1 VYSRDLP
8 TAHYSR
14 TAGSHSAYQRLR
26 ELTAS
31 MSTETAKTSQE
42 EKPVSASDASHTGD
56 QNHGHESHD
65 SHSKT
70 GFAGLA
76 LGSVGVVYGDIGTS
90 PLYALKESLHHTAKD
105 GVVSS
110 IEIIGVISL
119 LIWALIIVVT
129 LKYVVFIMRADNKG
143 EGGTLSLMA
152 LAQAKMGKNMGP
164 VFLLGVIGAALFYG
178 DSIITP
184 AISVLSAVEGLKQID
199 ALKGTVFTSE
209 KYLVV
214 FAIVVLIALFS
225 VQSRGTGKVAA
236 WFGPIM
242 LVWFLCLAI
251 LGLLHIGDDLN
262 ILKAFNPYY
271 AAYFLANHGVIG
283 LIVLGSVFLA
293 VTGAEALYAD
303 MGHFGR
309 NPIRFAWL
317 ALVFPSLVL
326 NYLGQGAY
334 VLKNPTAMA
343 DPNFSPFYSLVPEWA
358 LIPFIILAL
367 LATVIASQAVI
378 TGAFSLT
385 QQAVQLGLLPRLEIR
400 HTSETQRGQIYL
412 PQVNAMLMI
421 GVLVLVVI
429 FKTSSSLAN
438 AYGIA
443 VTGAMLADAG
453 LFFFVTWKV
462 WGWKPWQS
470 TAVVVPFL
478 IVDAVFFGAN
488 LLKLF
493 DGAYLPLIFGAVLIL
508 LMWTW
513 VRGSRIVY
521 NKERKG
527 SLPVADLFRMLEK
540 SNPVR
545 VKGTAVFLTSDQ
557 ENAPGALLHNLKHN
571 KVLHQRNIILT
582 IKTLDV
588 PWVPEH
594 EQIEISPICS
604 NEVTRIIAR
613 IGYMQ
618 SPRVP
623 RILTMARRN
632 GLDFD
637 IMQTSFFLGRRTIKA
652 SASSGMPA
660 WQDNVF
666 IVLTRMATNATD
678 FFHIPTGRVV
688 ELGSQVTV

>member
-1 VYSRDLP
+1 MTESTPPYPPEAPAVAP
-8 TAHYSR
+8 
-14 TAGSHSAYQRLR
+14 
-26 ELTAS
+26 AS
-31 MSTETAKTSQE
+31 NAEPKLAAISPQA
-42 EKPVSASDASHTGD
+42 PA
-56 QNHGHESHD
+56 HGHGKEGAQHAP
-65 SHSKT
+65 KA
-70 GFAGLA
+70 GFFGLA

-90 PLYALKESLHHTAKD
+90 PLYALKESLHHTARD
-105 GVVSS
+105 GIASRIEVIGVV
-110 IEIIGVISL
+110 SL

-129 LKYVVFIMRADNKG
+129 LKYIVFIMRADNKG

-152 LAQAKMGKNMGP
+152 LAQTKMGRGIGP
-164 VFLLGVIGAALFYG
+164 AFLLGVIGAALFYG

-199 ALKGTVFTSE
+199 SLKDTPFVSDR
-209 KYLVV
+209 YIVW
-214 FAIVVLIALFS
+214 FAIIVLVALFA

-242 LVWFLCLAI
+242 VVWFGVLAAFGI
-251 LGLLHIGDDLN
+251 MHIGDDLA
-262 ILKAFNPYY
+262 ILNAFNPYH
-271 AAYFLANHGVIG
+271 AAYFLANHGIIG

-309 NPIRFAWL
+309 NPIRAAWL
-317 ALVFPSLVL
+317 CFVFPALVL
-326 NYLGQGAY
+326 NYLGQGALI
-334 VLKNPTAMA
+334 LKNPTAMA
-343 DPNFSPFYSLVPEWA
+343 DRNFSPFFALAPEA
-358 LIPFIILAL
+358 LLIPFIILSL

-400 HTSETQRGQIYL
+400 HTSETTRGQIYL
-412 PQVNAMLMI
+412 PQINWLLMI
-421 GVLVLVVI
+421 GVLALVWT
-429 FKTSSSLAN
+429 FRSSSSLAN

-453 LFFFVTWKV
+453 LFFFVAWKV
-462 WGWKPWQS
+462 WGWSKTKAS
-470 TAVVVPFL
+470 LIIAPFL
-478 IVDAVFFGAN
+478 VVDLVFFGAN

-493 DGAYLPLIFGAVLIL
+493 DGAYLPLLFGAFLIL

-513 VRGSRIVY
+513 MRGTGIVAR
-521 NKERKG
+521 KERRD

-540 SNPVR
+540 SKPVR
-545 VKGTAVFLTSDQ
+545 VKGTAVFLTSDP
-557 ENAPGALLHNLKHN
+557 ENAPGALMHNLKHN

-594 EQIEISPICS
+594 EQLSIEPVC
-604 NEVTRIIAR
+604 NEEVTRIIAR

-623 RILTMARRN
+623 RFLTLARRH

-652 SASSGMPA
+652 SAASGMPG
-660 WQDNVF
+660 WQDAVF
-666 IVLTRMATNATD
+666 IFLSRMATNATD

>member
-1 VYSRDLP
+1 
-8 TAHYSR
+8 
-14 TAGSHSAYQRLR
+14 
-26 ELTAS
+26 
-31 MSTETAKTSQE
+31 MSTELSTPSTAAAAPAQPS
-42 EKPVSASDASHTGD
+42 SAPDDGH
-56 QNHGHESHD
+56 HGHD
-65 SHSKT
+65 SHHKA

-105 GVVSS
+105 GIVTSGEV
-110 IEIIGVISL
+110 IGVVSL

-152 LAQAKMGKNMGP
+152 LAQSKLGRNMGP

-199 ALKGTVFTSE
+199 SIKDTWIASDRYIVIFA
-209 KYLVV
+209 VV
-214 FAIVVLIALFS
+214 ILIGLFA
-225 VQSRGTGKVAA
+225 VQSRGTGKVAMF
-236 WFGPIM
+236 FGPIM
-242 LVWFLCLAI
+242 LVWFLTLAV
-251 LGLLHIGDDLN
+251 LGIMHVGDDLS
-262 ILKAFNPYY
+262 ILKAFSPYY
-271 AAYFLANHGVIG
+271 AAYFLANHGMIG

-309 NPIRFAWL
+309 NPIRAAWL
-317 ALVFPSLVL
+317 ALVFPALVL
-326 NYLGQGAY
+326 NYLGQGALI
-334 VLKNPTAMA
+334 LKNPAAMS
-343 DPNFSPFYSLVPEWA
+343 DKNFSPFYAMAPDWLLVP
-358 LIPFIILAL
+358 FIGLAL

-412 PQVNAMLMI
+412 PQINWLLMI
-421 GVLVLVVI
+421 GVLVLVVL
-429 FKTSSSLAN
+429 FKNSSSLAN

-453 LFFFVTWKV
+453 LFYIVTRHV

-470 TAVVVPFL
+470 FMVVTPFI
-478 IVDAVFFGAN
+478 IVDFVFFGAN
-488 LLKLF
+488 LLKLM
-493 DGAYLPLIFGAVLIL
+493 DGAYMPLIFGAILIL

-521 NKERKG
+521 NKERKD

-540 SNPVR
+540 SQPVR
-545 VKGTAVFLTSDQ
+545 VKGTAVFLTSDP

-594 EQIEISPICS
+594 EQIKITPIC
-604 NEVTRIIAR
+604 NDEVTRIIAKV
-613 IGYMQ
+613 GYMQ

-623 RILTMARRN
+623 RILTMARRH

-652 SASSGMPA
+652 SAASGMPA
-660 WQDNVF
+660 WQDNIF
-666 IVLTRMATNATD
+666 IFLTRMATNATD

>member
-1 VYSRDLP
+1 MSTQTP
-8 TAHYSR
+8 TSPQGAAE
-14 TAGSHSAYQRLR
+14 TTPGAPEASHSH
-26 ELTAS
+26 
-31 MSTETAKTSQE
+31 
-42 EKPVSASDASHTGD
+42 D
-56 QNHGHESHD
+56 GHDH
-65 SHSKT
+65 HKA
-70 GFAGLA
+70 GFTGLA

-90 PLYALKESLHHTAKD
+90 PLYALKESLHHTSKD
-105 GVVSS
+105 GVVTS
-110 IEIIGVISL
+110 IEVIGVVSL

-152 LAQAKMGKNMGP
+152 LAQTKMGRNMGP
-164 VFLLGVIGAALFYG
+164 TFILGVIGAALFYG

-199 ALKGTVFTSE
+199 SIKDTWIASDRYIVI
-209 KYLVV
+209 
-214 FAIVVLIALFS
+214 FAIVILLALFA

-236 WFGPIM
+236 FFGPVM
-242 LVWFLCLAI
+242 LVWFLTLAV
-251 LGLLHIGDDLN
+251 LGLMHIGDDLS
-262 ILKAFNPYY
+262 IMKAFSPYY
-271 AAYFLANHGVIG
+271 AAYFLTNHGLIG
-283 LIVLGSVFLA
+283 LFVLGSVFLA

-309 NPIRFAWL
+309 NPIRAAWL
-317 ALVFPSLVL
+317 ALVFPALVL
-326 NYLGQGAY
+326 NYLGQGALI
-334 VLKNPTAMA
+334 LKNPAVMA
-343 DPNFSPFYSLVPEWA
+343 DKNFSPFYAMAPDWLLVP
-358 LIPFIILAL
+358 FIGLAL

-412 PQVNAMLMI
+412 PQINWLLAI
-421 GVLVLVVI
+421 GVLVLVLS
-429 FKTSSSLAN
+429 FRNSSSLAN

-453 LFFFVTWKV
+453 LFYIVTRRV
-462 WGWKPWQS
+462 WGWSPWKS
-470 TAVVVPFL
+470 FL
-478 IVDAVFFGAN
+478 IITPFIIVDFIFFGAN

-493 DGAYLPLIFGAVLIL
+493 DGAYMPLIFGAVLIV

-521 NKERKG
+521 GKERKD

-540 SNPVR
+540 SQPVR
-545 VKGTAVFLTSDQ
+545 VKGTAVFLTSDP
-557 ENAPGALLHNLKHN
+557 ENAPGALMHNLKHN

-594 EQIEISPICS
+594 DQIQITPIC
-604 NEVTRIIAR
+604 NDEVTRIIAR

-618 SPRVP
+618 NPRVP
-623 RILTMARRN
+623 RILTMARRH

-637 IMQTSFFLGRRTIKA
+637 IMQTSFFLGRRTIKI
-652 SASSGMPA
+652 SARSGMPV
-660 WQDNVF
+660 WQDATF
-666 IVLTRMATNATD
+666 IFLTRMATNATD

>member
-1 VYSRDLP
+1 MSNDPVP
-8 TAHYSR
+8 KPATEPAAPVA
-14 TAGSHSAYQRLR
+14 AGH
-26 ELTAS
+26 
-31 MSTETAKTSQE
+31 
-42 EKPVSASDASHTGD
+42 
-56 QNHGHESHD
+56 NGHEHAGHD
-65 SHSKT
+65 HHHKA
-70 GFAGLA
+70 GFAGLT
-76 LGSVGVVYGDIGTS
+76 LGSMGVVYGDIGTS
-90 PLYALKESLHHTAKD
+90 PLYALKESLHHTATD
-105 GVVSS
+105 GIVSPIEVVGVV
-110 IEIIGVISL
+110 SL

-152 LAQAKMGKNMGP
+152 LVQTKMGRNMGP
-164 VFLLGVIGAALFYG
+164 VFFLGVVGAALFYG

-199 ALKGTVFTSE
+199 YLKDTWIASE
-209 KYLVV
+209 KYIVV
-214 FAIVVLIALFS
+214 FAIGVLLALFA
-225 VQSRGTGKVAA
+225 VQSRGTGKVATF
-236 WFGPIM
+236 FGPIM
-242 LVWFLCLAI
+242 LVWFVTLAV
-251 LGLLHIGDDLN
+251 LGIIHIGDDLS

-271 AAYFLANHGVIG
+271 AAYFLANHGMIG

-309 NPIRFAWL
+309 NPIRAAWL
-317 ALVFPSLVL
+317 AMVFPALVL
-326 NYLGQGAY
+326 NYLGQGALI
-334 VLKNPTAMA
+334 LKNPTALA
-343 DPNFSPFYSLVPEWA
+343 DKNFSPFYAMVPDWALVP
-358 LIPFIILAL
+358 FIALAL
-367 LATVIASQAVI
+367 VATIIASQAVI

-412 PQVNAMLMI
+412 PQINWLLMV
-421 GVLVLVVI
+421 GVLVLVI
-429 FKTSSSLAN
+429 LFRNSSSLAN

-443 VTGAMLADAG
+443 VTGAMLADTG
-453 LFFFVTWKV
+453 LFFILTSRV

-470 TAVVVPFL
+470 VLVVMPFL
-478 IVDAVFFGAN
+478 LVDAVFFGAN

-493 DGAYLPLIFGAVLIL
+493 DGAYMPLIFGALLIL

-513 VRGSRIVY
+513 VRGSRIVFS
-521 NKERKG
+521 KERKD

-540 SNPVR
+540 SQPVR
-545 VKGTAVFLTSDQ
+545 VKGTAVFLTSDPD
-557 ENAPGALLHNLKHN
+557 NAPGALLHNLKHN

-594 EQIEISPICS
+594 DQIHISPIC
-604 NEVTRIIAR
+604 NDEVTRIIAKV
-613 IGYMQ
+613 GYMQ

-623 RILTMARRN
+623 RILTMARRH

-652 SASSGMPA
+652 SSSSGMPA
-660 WQDNVF
+660 WQDSIF
-666 IVLTRMATNATD
+666 IFLSRMATNATD

>member
-1 VYSRDLP
+1 MKDI
-8 TAHYSR
+8 
-14 TAGSHSAYQRLR
+14 
-26 ELTAS
+26 
-31 MSTETAKTSQE
+31 MSETAQNAA
-42 EKPVSASDASHTGD
+42 PAASAPAAPSGHDGHD
-56 QNHGHESHD
+56 HRHGHDHQ
-65 SHSKT
+65 KA

-90 PLYALKESLHHTAKD
+90 PLYALKESLHHTSKD
-105 GVVSS
+105 GIVSN
-110 IEIIGVISL
+110 IEVIGVVSL

-129 LKYVVFIMRADNKG
+129 LKYVVFIMRADNNG

-152 LAQAKMGKNMGP
+152 LAQTKMGRNMGP

-184 AISVLSAVEGLKQID
+184 AISVLSAVEGLKQIQTLQGSWLTSD
-199 ALKGTVFTSE
+199 RYIVFIAAAI
-209 KYLVV
+209 LV
-214 FAIVVLIALFS
+214 ALFS

-236 WFGPIM
+236 FFGPIM
-242 LVWFLCLAI
+242 LLWFLTI
-251 LGLLHIGDDLN
+251 GVFGVLHIGDDLS
-262 ILKAFNPYY
+262 ILNAINPYY
-271 AAYFLANHGVIG
+271 AAYFLANHGMIG

-309 NPIRFAWL
+309 GPIRAAWVV
-317 ALVFPSLVL
+317 LVFPCLVL
-326 NYLGQGAY
+326 NYLGQGALI
-334 VLKNPTAMA
+334 LKNPTALT
-343 DPNFSPFYSLVPEWA
+343 DKNFSPFYALAPEGM
-358 LIPFIILAL
+358 LIPLIGLAL
-367 LATVIASQAVI
+367 LATIIASQAVI

-412 PQVNAMLMI
+412 PQINWLLLI
-421 GVLVLVVI
+421 GVLALV
-429 FKTSSSLAN
+429 FTFRTSSSLAN

-453 LFFFVTWKV
+453 LFFFVTWRV
-462 WGWKPWQS
+462 WGWKPWTS
-470 TAVVVPFL
+470 ALVVTPFL
-478 IVDAVFFGAN
+478 VVDSVFFGAN
-488 LLKLF
+488 LLKLL
-493 DGAYLPLIFGAVLIL
+493 DGAYMPLIFGLFLVI

-521 NKERKG
+521 GKERKS

-540 SNPVR
+540 SQPVR
-545 VKGTAVFLTSDQ
+545 VKGTAVFLTSDP
-557 ENAPGALLHNLKHN
+557 ETAPGALLHNLKHN

-588 PWVPEH
+588 PWVNEA
-594 EQIEISPICS
+594 EQVEITPVCG
-604 NEVTRIIAR
+604 NEVTQIIAR
-613 IGYMQ
+613 VGYMQ
-618 SPRVP
+618 SPKVP
-623 RILTMARRN
+623 RFLTIARRH

-637 IMQTSFFLGRRTIKA
+637 IMNTSFFLGRRTIRA
-652 SASSGMPA
+652 SSNSGMPL
-660 WQDNVF
+660 WQDGVF
-666 IVLTRMATNATD
+666 IFLSRTATNATD

>member
-1 VYSRDLP
+1 
-8 TAHYSR
+8 
-14 TAGSHSAYQRLR
+14 
-26 ELTAS
+26 
-31 MSTETAKTSQE
+31 MST
-42 EKPVSASDASHTGD
+42 DASSPPQGAAQTSPGSPEVVGAHTGHD
-56 QNHGHESHD
+56 HG
-65 SHSKT
+65 KA
-70 GFAGLA
+70 GFLGLSV
-76 LGSVGVVYGDIGTS
+76 GSIGVVYGDIGTS

-105 GVVSS
+105 GIASRLEV
-110 IEIIGVISL
+110 IGVVSL

-152 LAQAKMGKNMGP
+152 LAQTKMGRNMGP
-164 VFLLGVIGAALFYG
+164 VFFLGVIGAALFYG

-199 ALKGTVFTSE
+199 ALQGTPFVSNQ
-209 KYLVV
+209 YIVL
-214 FAIVVLIALFS
+214 FAAVILIGLFA

-242 LVWFLCLAI
+242 LVWFATLAAF
-251 LGLLHIGDDLN
+251 GLMHIGDDLA
-262 ILKAFNPYY
+262 ILNAFNPYY
-271 AAYFLANHGVIG
+271 AAYFLANHGMIG

-309 NPIRFAWL
+309 NPIRAAWL
-317 ALVFPSLVL
+317 ALVFPALVI
-326 NYLGQGAY
+326 NYLGQGALI
-334 VLKNPTAMA
+334 LKNPTAMA
-343 DPNFSPFYSLVPEWA
+343 DKNFSPFYALAPEWLLVP
-358 LIPFIILAL
+358 FIALAL

-412 PQVNAMLMI
+412 PQINWLLAI
-421 GVLVLVVI
+421 GVLILVVT

-453 LFFFVTWKV
+453 LFYIVTRKV
-462 WGWKPWQS
+462 WGWSPWRS
-470 TAVVVPFL
+470 FL
-478 IVDAVFFGAN
+478 IVTPFIIVDFIFFGAN
-488 LLKLF
+488 LLKLL
-493 DGAYLPLIFGAVLIL
+493 DGAYLPLIFGAMLIV

-521 NKERKG
+521 NKERKD
-527 SLPVADLFRMLEK
+527 SLPTVDLFRMLEK
-540 SNPVR
+540 SQPVR
-545 VKGTAVFLTSDQ
+545 VKGTAVFLTSDPD
-557 ENAPGALLHNLKHN
+557 NAPGALMHNLKHN

-588 PWVPEH
+588 PWVPEAD
-594 EQIEISPICS
+594 QIHISDVCS
-604 NEVTRIIAR
+604 NEVTRIIAK

-623 RILTMARRN
+623 RILTMARRH

-637 IMQTSFFLGRRTIKA
+637 IMQTSFFLGRRTIKI
-652 SASSGMPA
+652 SARSGMPV
-660 WQDNVF
+660 WQDATF
-666 IVLTRMATNATD
+666 IFLTKMATNATD

>member
-1 VYSRDLP
+1 
-8 TAHYSR
+8 
-14 TAGSHSAYQRLR
+14 
-26 ELTAS
+26 
-31 MSTETAKTSQE
+31 MSTELSTPSPAAALPT
-42 EKPVSASDASHTGD
+42 PPSAAPDDDH
-56 QNHGHESHD
+56 HGHD
-65 SHSKT
+65 SHHKA

-105 GVVSS
+105 GIVTSGEV
-110 IEIIGVISL
+110 IGVVSL

-152 LAQAKMGKNMGP
+152 LAQSKLGRNMGP

-199 ALKGTVFTSE
+199 SVKDTWIASDRYIVI
-209 KYLVV
+209 
-214 FAIVVLIALFS
+214 FAVIILIGLFA
-225 VQSRGTGKVAA
+225 VQSRGTGKVAMF
-236 WFGPIM
+236 FGPIM
-242 LVWFLCLAI
+242 LVWFLTLAV
-251 LGLLHIGDDLN
+251 LGIMHIGDDLS
-262 ILKAFNPYY
+262 ILKAFSPYY
-271 AAYFLANHGVIG
+271 AAYFLTNHGMIG

-309 NPIRFAWL
+309 NPIRAAWL
-317 ALVFPSLVL
+317 ALVFPALVL
-326 NYLGQGAY
+326 NYLGQGALI
-334 VLKNPTAMA
+334 LKNPAAMS
-343 DPNFSPFYSLVPEWA
+343 DKNFSPFYAMAPEWLLVP
-358 LIPFIILAL
+358 FIGLAL

-412 PQVNAMLMI
+412 PQINWLLMI
-421 GVLVLVVI
+421 GVLVLVVL
-429 FKTSSSLAN
+429 FKNSSSLAN

-453 LFFFVTWKV
+453 LFYIVTRHV

-470 TAVVVPFL
+470 FMVVTPFI
-478 IVDAVFFGAN
+478 IVDFVFFGAN
-488 LLKLF
+488 LLKLL
-493 DGAYLPLIFGAVLIL
+493 DGAYMPLIFGAILII

-521 NKERKG
+521 NKERKD

-540 SNPVR
+540 SQPVR
-545 VKGTAVFLTSDQ
+545 VKGTAVFLTSDP

-582 IKTLDV
+582 IKTLDI

-594 EQIEISPICS
+594 EQIKITPIC
-604 NEVTRIIAR
+604 NDEVTRIIAKV
-613 IGYMQ
+613 GYMQ

-623 RILTMARRN
+623 RILTMARRH

-652 SASSGMPA
+652 SAASGMPA
-660 WQDNVF
+660 WQDNIF
-666 IVLTRMATNATD
+666 IFLTRMATNATD

>member
-1 VYSRDLP
+1 
-8 TAHYSR
+8 
-14 TAGSHSAYQRLR
+14 
-26 ELTAS
+26 
-31 MSTETAKTSQE
+31 MSTDITTPSTAAASPTPAS
-42 EKPVSASDASHTGD
+42 SAPDDGH
-56 QNHGHESHD
+56 HGHD
-65 SHSKT
+65 SHHKA

-105 GVVSS
+105 GIVSS
-110 IEIIGVISL
+110 GEVIGVVSL

-152 LAQAKMGKNMGP
+152 LAQSKLGRNTGP

-199 ALKGTVFTSE
+199 SIKDTWIASDRYIVIFA
-209 KYLVV
+209 VV
-214 FAIVVLIALFS
+214 ILIGLFA

-236 WFGPIM
+236 FFGPIM
-242 LVWFLCLAI
+242 LVWFLTLAV
-251 LGLLHIGDDLN
+251 LGIMHIGDDLS
-262 ILKAFNPYY
+262 ILKAFSPYY
-271 AAYFLANHGVIG
+271 AAYFLANHGLIG

-309 NPIRFAWL
+309 NPIRAAWL
-317 ALVFPSLVL
+317 ALVFPALVL
-326 NYLGQGAY
+326 NYLGQGALI
-334 VLKNPTAMA
+334 LKNPAAMS
-343 DPNFSPFYSLVPEWA
+343 DKNFSPFYAMAPDWLLVP
-358 LIPFIILAL
+358 FIGLAL

-385 QQAVQLGLLPRLEIR
+385 QQAVQLGLLPRLVIR

-412 PQVNAMLMI
+412 PQINWLLMI
-421 GVLVLVVI
+421 GVLVLVLL
-429 FKTSSSLAN
+429 FRSSSSLAN

-453 LFFFVTWKV
+453 LFYYVTRHV

-470 TAVVVPFL
+470 FLVVTPFI
-478 IVDAVFFGAN
+478 IVDFVFFGAN
-488 LLKLF
+488 LLKLL
-493 DGAYLPLIFGAVLIL
+493 DGAYMPLIFGAVLIV

-521 NKERKG
+521 NKERKD

-540 SNPVR
+540 SQPVR
-545 VKGTAVFLTSDQ
+545 VKGTAVFLTSDP

-594 EQIEISPICS
+594 EQIKITPIC
-604 NEVTRIIAR
+604 NDEVTRIIAK

-618 SPRVP
+618 NPRVP
-623 RILTMARRN
+623 RILTMARRH

-652 SASSGMPA
+652 SAASGMPV

-666 IVLTRMATNATD
+666 IFLTRMATNATD

>member
-1 VYSRDLP
+1 MDNTPSAPAPNSGQTDAAKPESADDHV
-8 TAHYSR
+8 HGEHHK
-14 TAGSHSAYQRLR
+14 GSFAA
-26 ELTAS
+26 LT
-31 MSTETAKTSQE
+31 
-42 EKPVSASDASHTGD
+42 
-56 QNHGHESHD
+56 
-65 SHSKT
+65 
-70 GFAGLA
+70 

-90 PLYALKESLHHTAKD
+90 PLYALKESLHHTAVD
-105 GVVSS
+105 GIATRIEVVGVV
-110 IEIIGVISL
+110 SL
-119 LIWALIIVVT
+119 LIWALVIVVT

-152 LAQAKMGKNMGP
+152 LAQTKLGRGMGP
-164 VFLLGVIGAALFYG
+164 VFMLGVVGAALFYG

-199 ALKGTVFTSE
+199 ALKDTWVASDRYIVF
-209 KYLVV
+209 
-214 FAIVVLIALFS
+214 FAIGILVALFA
-225 VQSRGTGKVAA
+225 VQRRGTGRVAA
-236 WFGPIM
+236 FFGPVM
-242 LVWFLCLAI
+242 VVWFLTLAAFGI
-251 LGLLHIGDDLN
+251 MHIGDDLY
-262 ILKAFNPYY
+262 ILNAFNPYY
-271 AAYFLANHGVIG
+271 AAYFLANHGMIG

-309 NPIRFAWL
+309 APIRAAWL
-317 ALVFPSLVL
+317 GLVFPSLVL
-326 NYLGQGAY
+326 NYLGQGALI
-334 VLKNPTAMA
+334 LKNPTAMA
-343 DPNFSPFYSLVPEWA
+343 DRNFSPFYAMAPEWLLVP
-358 LIPFIILAL
+358 FIGLAL

-412 PQVNAMLMI
+412 PQINWLLMI
-421 GVLVLVVI
+421 GVLLLVLT
-429 FKTSSSLAN
+429 FRSSSSLAN

-453 LFFFVTWKV
+453 LFFIVTRQV
-462 WGWKPWQS
+462 WGWSMTKS
-470 TAVVVPFL
+470 TL
-478 IVDAVFFGAN
+478 IVTPFILVDLIFFGAN
-488 LLKLF
+488 LLKLM
-493 DGAYLPLIFGAVLIL
+493 DGAYLPLLFGAFLIL

-521 NKERKG
+521 AKERRE
-527 SLPVADLFRMLEK
+527 SLPAADLFRMLEK
-540 SNPVR
+540 SQPAR
-545 VKGTAVFLTSDQ
+545 VKGTAVFLTSDP

-594 EQIEISPICS
+594 EQIRISPIC
-604 NEVTRIIAR
+604 NDEVTRIIAR
-613 IGYMQ
+613 VGYMQ
-618 SPRVP
+618 TARVP
-623 RILTMARRN
+623 RILTQARRH

-652 SASSGMPA
+652 SANSGMPM
-660 WQDNVF
+660 WQDSLF
-666 IVLTRMATNATD
+666 IFLSRMATNATD

>member
-1 VYSRDLP
+1 MSQDTSTTP
-8 TAHYSR
+8 QGAAQPSAAETAHGGDHGDTSH
-14 TAGSHSAYQRLR
+14 GSKA
-26 ELTAS
+26 
-31 MSTETAKTSQE
+31 
-42 EKPVSASDASHTGD
+42 
-56 QNHGHESHD
+56 
-65 SHSKT
+65 

-105 GVVSS
+105 GVANPLEVL
-110 IEIIGVISL
+110 GVVSL
-119 LIWALIIVVT
+119 LIWALVIVVT

-152 LAQAKMGKNMGP
+152 LAQTKMGRNMGP
-164 VFLLGVIGAALFYG
+164 VFILGVIGAALFYG

-184 AISVLSAVEGLKQID
+184 AISVLSAVEGLKQIP
-199 ALKGTVFTSE
+199 ALQGSIIASE
-209 KYLVV
+209 RYIVI
-214 FAIVVLIALFS
+214 FAIVVLVALFA

-236 WFGPIM
+236 FFGPVM
-242 LVWFLCLAI
+242 LVWFLTLAL
-251 LGLLHIGDDLN
+251 LGILHIGDDLT
-262 ILKAFNPYY
+262 ILKSFNPYY
-271 AAYFLANHGVIG
+271 AVYFLANHGVIG

-309 NPIRFAWL
+309 NPIRAAWL
-317 ALVFPSLVL
+317 ALVFPALVL
-326 NYLGQGAY
+326 NYLGQGAL
-334 VLKNPTAMA
+334 VLKNPAAMA
-343 DPNFSPFYSLVPEWA
+343 DKDFSPFYALAPE
-358 LIPFIILAL
+358 L

-412 PQVNAMLMI
+412 PQINWLLMI

-429 FKTSSSLAN
+429 FRTSSSLAN

-478 IVDAVFFGAN
+478 LVDAIFFGAN

-493 DGAYLPLIFGAVLIL
+493 DGAYMPLIFGAALIV

-513 VRGSRIVY
+513 VRGSHIVAR
-521 NKERKG
+521 KERRD
-527 SLPVADLFRMLEK
+527 SLPVADLFRMLDK
-540 SNPVR
+540 SKPVR
-545 VKGTAVFLTSDQ
+545 VKGTAVFLTSDP
-557 ENAPGALLHNLKHN
+557 ENAPGALMHNLKHN

-594 EQIEISPICS
+594 EQLEISPIC
-604 NEVTRIIAR
+604 NDEVTRIIAR
-613 IGYMQ
+613 VGYMQ

-623 RILTMARRN
+623 RILTMARRH

-637 IMQTSFFLGRRTIKA
+637 IIQTSFFLGRRTIKA
-652 SASSGMPA
+652 STQSGMPR
-660 WQDNVF
+660 WQDGIF
-666 IVLTRMATNATD
+666 IFLSRMATNATD

>member
-1 VYSRDLP
+1 
-8 TAHYSR
+8 
-14 TAGSHSAYQRLR
+14 
-26 ELTAS
+26 
-31 MSTETAKTSQE
+31 MSEQSNVAAQSEAPKGTETTS
-42 EKPVSASDASHTGD
+42 DHNGD
-56 QNHGHESHD
+56 GHH
-65 SHSKT
+65 KA

-90 PLYALKESLHHTAKD
+90 PIYALKESLHHTAHD
-105 GVVSS
+105 GVASS
-110 IEIIGVISL
+110 LEIIGVVSL
-119 LIWALIIVVT
+119 LIWALVIVVT
-129 LKYVVFIMRADNKG
+129 LKYVVFIMRADNNG

-152 LAQAKMGKNMGP
+152 LIQKKMGRNMGP
-164 VFLLGVIGAALFYG
+164 VFILGVVGAALFYG

-199 ALKGTVFTSE
+199 ALKDSWIASDRYIVI
-209 KYLVV
+209 
-214 FAIVVLIALFS
+214 FAVIILLALFA

-236 WFGPIM
+236 FFGPIM
-242 LVWFLCLAI
+242 VVWFLILAI
-251 LGLLHIGDDLN
+251 LGLMHIGDDLS
-262 ILKAFNPYY
+262 ILNAFNPYY
-271 AAYFLANHGVIG
+271 AAYFLANHGMIG

-309 NPIRFAWL
+309 NPIRVAWL
-317 ALVFPSLVL
+317 ALVFPCLVL
-326 NYLGQGAY
+326 NYLGQGALI
-334 VLKNPTAMA
+334 LKNPQAIA
-343 DPNFSPFYSLVPEWA
+343 NKDYSPFFSMAPDWA
-358 LIPFIILAL
+358 LIPLIIMTL

-412 PQVNAMLMI
+412 PQINWMLMI
-421 GVLVLVVI
+421 GVLVLVVS
-429 FKTSSSLAN
+429 FRSSSSLAN

-443 VTGAMLADAG
+443 VTGSMLADAG
-453 LFFFVTWKV
+453 LFFLLTWKV

-470 TAVVVPFL
+470 VLVVVPFL

-493 DGAYLPLIFGAVLIL
+493 DGAYMPLIFGAVLII

-513 VRGSRIVY
+513 VRGSRIVAR
-521 NKERKG
+521 KEGRG

-540 SNPVR
+540 SQPVR
-545 VKGTAVFLTSDQ
+545 VKGTAVFLTSDP
-557 ENAPGALLHNLKHN
+557 ENAPSALLHNLKHN

-588 PWVPEH
+588 PWVKES
-594 EQIEISPICS
+594 EQLEISPICS

-613 IGYMQ
+613 VGFMQ

-623 RILTMARRN
+623 RILTMARRH

-652 SASSGMPA
+652 SASSGMPL
-660 WQDNVF
+660 WQDVTF
-666 IVLTRMATNATD
+666 IFLSRMATNATD

>member
-1 VYSRDLP
+1 
-8 TAHYSR
+8 
-14 TAGSHSAYQRLR
+14 
-26 ELTAS
+26 
-31 MSTETAKTSQE
+31 MSTDT
-42 EKPVSASDASHTGD
+42 HTPPQGVAAPGSG
-56 QNHGHESHD
+56 NSHD
-65 SHSKT
+65 SHGQENHSKA
-70 GFAGLA
+70 GFTGLA

-105 GVVSS
+105 GLVNATEV
-110 IEIIGVISL
+110 IGVVSL
-119 LIWALIIVVT
+119 LIWALVIVVT

-152 LAQAKMGKNMGP
+152 LAQAKMGRNMGP
-164 VFLLGVIGAALFYG
+164 VFFLGVIGAALFYG

-184 AISVLSAVEGLKQID
+184 AISVLSAVEGLKQIES
-199 ALKGTVFTSE
+199 LKDTWIASDRYIVI
-209 KYLVV
+209 
-214 FAIVVLIALFS
+214 FAVIVLIGLFA
-225 VQSRGTGKVAA
+225 VQSRGTGKVATF
-236 WFGPIM
+236 FGPIM
-242 LVWFLCLAI
+242 LVWFLTLAV
-251 LGLLHIGDDLN
+251 LGMLHISDDWRIVN
-262 ILKAFNPYY
+262 AFNPYY
-271 AAYFLANHGVIG
+271 AAYFLANHGMIG

-309 NPIRFAWL
+309 NPIRAAWL
-317 ALVFPSLVL
+317 ALVFPALVL
-326 NYLGQGAY
+326 NYLGQGAL

-343 DPNFSPFYSLVPEWA
+343 DKNFSPFYALAPEWA
-358 LIPFIILAL
+358 LIPFIVLAL
-367 LATVIASQAVI
+367 VATVIASQAVI

-412 PQVNAMLMI
+412 PQINWLLMI

-429 FKTSSSLAN
+429 FRSSSSLAN

-470 TAVVVPFL
+470 TLVVVPFL

-493 DGAYLPLIFGAVLIL
+493 DGAYMPLIFGAVLIL

-521 NKERKG
+521 AKERKD
-527 SLPVADLFRMLEK
+527 SLPAADLFRMLEK
-540 SNPVR
+540 SQPVR
-545 VKGTAVFLTSDQ
+545 VKGTAVFLTSDPD
-557 ENAPGALLHNLKHN
+557 NAPGALLHNLKHN

-594 EQIEISPICS
+594 EQLSIAPIC
-604 NEVTRIIAR
+604 NDEVTRIIAR
-613 IGYMQ
+613 VGYMQ
-618 SPRVP
+618 SARVP
-623 RILTMARRN
+623 RILTMARRH

-652 SASSGMPA
+652 SSASGMPA
-660 WQDNVF
+660 WQDGIF
-666 IVLTRMATNATD
+666 IFLSRMATNATD

>member
-1 VYSRDLP
+1 MSNEPSIPAGAAASSLP
-8 TAHYSR
+8 PVPAEPEDHH
-14 TAGSHSAYQRLR
+14 SH
-26 ELTAS
+26 
-31 MSTETAKTSQE
+31 
-42 EKPVSASDASHTGD
+42 P
-56 QNHGHESHD
+56 GHH
-65 SHSKT
+65 KA

-90 PLYALKESLHHTAKD
+90 PLYALKESLHHTARD
-105 GVVSS
+105 GIATQIEVIGVV
-110 IEIIGVISL
+110 SL

-152 LAQAKMGKNMGP
+152 LAQTKMGRSMGP
-164 VFLLGVIGAALFYG
+164 VFMLGVIGAALFYG

-199 ALKGTVFTSE
+199 SIKDTWIASDRYIVIFAVVI
-209 KYLVV
+209 LV
-214 FAIVVLIALFS
+214 ALFA

-236 WFGPIM
+236 FFGPIM
-242 LVWFLCLAI
+242 VVWFLTLAV
-251 LGLLHIGDDLN
+251 LGIMHIGDDLV
-262 ILKAFNPYY
+262 ILNAFNPYY
-271 AAYFLANHGVIG
+271 AGYFLANHGIIG

-309 NPIRFAWL
+309 NPIRAAWL

-326 NYLGQGAY
+326 NYLGQGALI
-334 VLKNPTAMA
+334 LKNPTAMA
-343 DPNFSPFYSLVPEWA
+343 DRNFSPFYAMAPEWLLVP
-358 LIPFIILAL
+358 FIALAL
-367 LATVIASQAVI
+367 LATIIASQAVI

-412 PQVNAMLMI
+412 PQINWLLMI
-421 GVLVLVVI
+421 GVLVLVVT
-429 FKTSSSLAN
+429 FRSSSSLAN

-453 LFFFVTWKV
+453 LFYIVTRRV
-462 WGWKPWQS
+462 WGWAPWRS
-470 TAVVVPFL
+470 FL
-478 IVDAVFFGAN
+478 IVTPFIIVDCIFFGAN

-493 DGAYLPLIFGAVLIL
+493 DGAYMPLIFGSMLII

-521 NKERKG
+521 SKERRD

-540 SNPVR
+540 SQPVR
-545 VKGTAVFLTSDQ
+545 VKGTAVFLTSDP
-557 ENAPGALLHNLKHN
+557 ENAPSALLHNLKHN

-594 EQIEISPICS
+594 EQIKVSPICS
-604 NEVTRIIAR
+604 DEVTRIIAR
-613 IGYMQ
+613 VGYMQ

-623 RILTMARRN
+623 RILTLARRN

-652 SASSGMPA
+652 SRASGMPI

-666 IVLTRMATNATD
+666 IFLSRMATNATD

-688 ELGSQVTV
+688 EMGSQVTV

>member
-1 VYSRDLP
+1 MSINP
-8 TAHYSR
+8 TMPA
-14 TAGSHSAYQRLR
+14 TPAAPAEDDSHLA
-26 ELTAS
+26 
-31 MSTETAKTSQE
+31 
-42 EKPVSASDASHTGD
+42 
-56 QNHGHESHD
+56 HGHH
-65 SHSKT
+65 KG

-90 PLYALKESLHHTAKD
+90 PLYALKESLHHTATD
-105 GVVSS
+105 GVATRMEVV
-110 IEIIGVISL
+110 GVVSL

-152 LAQAKMGKNMGP
+152 LAQTKMGRSMGP
-164 VFLLGVIGAALFYG
+164 VFFLGVIGAALFYG

-184 AISVLSAVEGLKQID
+184 AISVLSAVEGLKQIE
-199 ALKGTVFTSE
+199 ALQDSWVASDR
-209 KYLVV
+209 YIVV
-214 FAIVVLIALFS
+214 FAVAILIALFA
-225 VQSRGTGKVAA
+225 VQRRGTGRVAA
-236 WFGPIM
+236 FFGPIM
-242 LVWFLCLAI
+242 VVWFLTLAV
-251 LGLLHIGDDLN
+251 LGILHIGDDLS
-262 ILKAFNPYY
+262 ILNAFNPYF
-271 AAYFLANHGVIG
+271 AGHFLTNHGMIG

-309 NPIRFAWL
+309 NPIRAAWL
-317 ALVFPSLVL
+317 GLVFPALVI
-326 NYLGQGAY
+326 NYLGQGALI
-334 VLKNPTAMA
+334 LKNPSAMA
-343 DPNFSPFYSLVPEWA
+343 DKNFSPFYSMAPDWLLVP
-358 LIPFIILAL
+358 FIGLAL
-367 LATVIASQAVI
+367 AATIIASQAVI

-412 PQVNAMLMI
+412 PQINWLLMI
-421 GVLVLVVI
+421 GVLLLVLA
-429 FKTSSSLAN
+429 FRSSSSLAN

-453 LFFFVTWKV
+453 LFYIVTRQV
-462 WGWKPWQS
+462 WGWSPAKS
-470 TAVVVPFL
+470 FL
-478 IVDAVFFGAN
+478 IVTPFIVVDLIFFGAN
-488 LLKLF
+488 LLKLL
-493 DGAYLPLIFGAVLIL
+493 DGAYMPLLFGSALIV

-521 NKERKG
+521 SKERRE
-527 SLPVADLFRMLEK
+527 SLPAADLFRMLEK
-540 SNPVR
+540 SQPAR
-545 VKGTAVFLTSDQ
+545 VKGTAVFLTSDP

-582 IKTLDV
+582 IKTVDV

-594 EQIEISPICS
+594 EQIRISPVC
-604 NEVTRIIAR
+604 NDEVTRIIAK

-618 SPRVP
+618 TPRVP
-623 RILTMARRN
+623 RILTLARRH

-660 WQDNVF
+660 WQDAVF
-666 IVLTRMATNATD
+666 IFLSRMATNATD

>member
-1 VYSRDLP
+1 
-8 TAHYSR
+8 
-14 TAGSHSAYQRLR
+14 
-26 ELTAS
+26 
-31 MSTETAKTSQE
+31 MSTDAHTPPQGVADPATGTGTAT
-42 EKPVSASDASHTGD
+42 
-56 QNHGHESHD
+56 HEPH
-65 SHSKT
+65 KA
-70 GFAGLA
+70 GFTGLA

-90 PLYALKESLHHTAKD
+90 PLYALKESLHHTATD
-105 GVVSS
+105 GVATR
-110 IEIIGVISL
+110 IEVIGVVSL

-152 LAQAKMGKNMGP
+152 LAQTKMGRHMGP
-164 VFLLGVIGAALFYG
+164 VFFLGVIGAALFYG

-199 ALKGTVFTSE
+199 AFKGTLVESTNFIVFIA
-209 KYLVV
+209 
-214 FAIVVLIALFS
+214 AIVLVALFA
-225 VQSRGTGKVAA
+225 VQSRGTGRVAT

-242 LVWFLCLAI
+242 VVWFITLAVF
-251 LGLLHIGDDLN
+251 GVMHIGDDLE
-262 ILKAFNPYY
+262 ILKAFSPYY
-271 AAYFLANHGVIG
+271 AAYFLANHGMIG

-309 NPIRFAWL
+309 NPIRAAWL
-317 ALVFPSLVL
+317 ALVFPALVI
-326 NYLGQGAY
+326 NYLGQGALI
-334 VLKNPTAMA
+334 LKNPAAMA
-343 DPNFSPFYSLVPEWA
+343 DRNFSPFYALAPDFLLVP
-358 LIPFIILAL
+358 FIALAL
-367 LATVIASQAVI
+367 AATIIASQAVI

-412 PQVNAMLMI
+412 PQINWLLAI
-421 GVLVLVVI
+421 GVLILVVS

-453 LFFFVTWKV
+453 LFYIVTRRV
-462 WGWKPWQS
+462 WGWNPLQS
-470 TAVVVPFL
+470 FL
-478 IVDAVFFGAN
+478 IVTPFIIVDVIFFGAN
-488 LLKLF
+488 LLKLL
-493 DGAYLPLIFGAVLIL
+493 DGAYLPLIFGAVLIV

-521 NKERKG
+521 SKERKD

-540 SNPVR
+540 SQPVR
-545 VKGTAVFLTSDQ
+545 VKGTAVFLTSDP

-588 PWVPEH
+588 PWVPEQ
-594 EQIEISPICS
+594 EQVQITPIC
-604 NEVTRIIAR
+604 NDEVTRIVAKV
-613 IGYMQ
+613 GYMQ

-623 RILTMARRN
+623 RVLTLARRN

-637 IMQTSFFLGRRTIKA
+637 IMQTSFFLGRRTIKI
-652 SASSGMPA
+652 SARSGMPV
-660 WQDNVF
+660 WQDAVF
-666 IVLTRMATNATD
+666 IFLTRMATNATD

>member
-1 VYSRDLP
+1 
-8 TAHYSR
+8 
-14 TAGSHSAYQRLR
+14 
-26 ELTAS
+26 
-31 MSTETAKTSQE
+31 MSTDTNTSPQGVAA
-42 EKPVSASDASHTGD
+42 PDSGNNPLAHPGHMHSG
-56 QNHGHESHD
+56 HGHD
-65 SHSKT
+65 GHSKS

-105 GVVSS
+105 GLVNAGEV
-110 IEIIGVISL
+110 IGVVSL
-119 LIWALIIVVT
+119 LIWALVIVVT

-152 LAQAKMGKNMGP
+152 LAQAKMGRNMGP
-164 VFLLGVIGAALFYG
+164 VFFLGVIGAALFYG

-199 ALKGTVFTSE
+199 SIKDTWIASDRYIVI
-209 KYLVV
+209 
-214 FAIVVLIALFS
+214 FAVMVLIGLFA

-236 WFGPIM
+236 FFGPIM
-242 LVWFLCLAI
+242 LVWFLTLAVFGLMHISDDWRI
-251 LGLLHIGDDLN
+251 LN
-262 ILKAFNPYY
+262 AFNPYY
-271 AAYFLANHGVIG
+271 AAYFLANHGMIG

-309 NPIRFAWL
+309 NPIRAAWL
-317 ALVFPSLVL
+317 ALVFPALVL
-326 NYLGQGAY
+326 NYLGQGAL
-334 VLKNPTAMA
+334 VLKNPTAMV
-343 DPNFSPFYSLVPEWA
+343 DKNFSPFYALAPEWA

-367 LATVIASQAVI
+367 MATIIASQAVI

-412 PQVNAMLMI
+412 PQINWLLMV
-421 GVLVLVVI
+421 GVLLLVVI
-429 FKTSSSLAN
+429 FRNSSSLAN

-453 LFFFVTWKV
+453 LFYFVTWKV

-470 TAVVVPFL
+470 TAVVLPFL
-478 IVDAVFFGAN
+478 LVDAVFFGAN
-488 LLKLF
+488 LLKLL
-493 DGAYLPLIFGAVLIL
+493 DGAYMPLLFGAALIV

-521 NKERKG
+521 AKERKD
-527 SLPVADLFRMLEK
+527 SLPAADLFRMLEK
-540 SNPVR
+540 SQPVR
-545 VKGTAVFLTSDQ
+545 VKGTAVFLTSDP

-594 EQIEISPICS
+594 EQLTIAPIC
-604 NEVTRIIAR
+604 NDEVTRIIAR
-613 IGYMQ
+613 VGYMQ
-618 SPRVP
+618 SARVP
-623 RILTMARRN
+623 RILTMARRH

-652 SASSGMPA
+652 SSSSGMPV
-660 WQDNVF
+660 WQDGIF
-666 IVLTRMATNATD
+666 IFLSRMATNATD

>member
-1 VYSRDLP
+1 
-8 TAHYSR
+8 
-14 TAGSHSAYQRLR
+14 
-26 ELTAS
+26 
-31 MSTETAKTSQE
+31 MSTEHKS
-42 EKPVSASDASHTGD
+42 PVPAASPTPA
-56 QNHGHESHD
+56 GHDDGHIGHD
-65 SHSKT
+65 GHHKA
-70 GFAGLA
+70 GFGGLA

-105 GVVSS
+105 GVASS
-110 IEIIGVISL
+110 LEVIGVVSL
-119 LIWALIIVVT
+119 LIWALVVVVT

-152 LAQAKMGKNMGP
+152 LAQSKMGRNMGP
-164 VFLLGVIGAALFYG
+164 VFFLGVIGAALFYG

-199 ALKGTVFTSE
+199 SIKDTWIASDRYIVL
-209 KYLVV
+209 
-214 FAIVVLIALFS
+214 FAVIILIGLFA
-225 VQSRGTGKVAA
+225 VQSRGTGKVATF
-236 WFGPIM
+236 FGPIM
-242 LVWFLCLAI
+242 LVWFLTLAV
-251 LGLLHIGDDLN
+251 LGIMHIGDDLT
-262 ILKAFNPYY
+262 ILKAFSPYY
-271 AAYFLANHGVIG
+271 AAYFLLNHGMIG

-309 NPIRFAWL
+309 NPIRAAWVG
-317 ALVFPSLVL
+317 LVFPALVL
-326 NYLGQGAY
+326 NYLGQGALI
-334 VLKNPTAMA
+334 LKNPTAMA
-343 DPNFSPFYSLVPEWA
+343 DKNFSPFYAMAPEGFLVP
-358 LIPFIILAL
+358 FIALAL
-367 LATVIASQAVI
+367 VATIIASQAVI

-385 QQAVQLGLLPRLEIR
+385 QQAVQLGILPRLEIR

-412 PQVNAMLMI
+412 PQINWLLMI
-421 GVLVLVVI
+421 GVLVLVVL
-429 FKTSSSLAN
+429 FRNSSSLAN

-453 LFFFVTWKV
+453 LFYIVTRQV

-470 TAVVVPFL
+470 FLVVTPFI
-478 IVDAVFFGAN
+478 IVDCVFFGAN
-488 LLKLF
+488 LLKLM
-493 DGAYLPLIFGAVLIL
+493 DGAYMPLIFGAVLIV

-521 NKERKG
+521 NKERKD

-540 SNPVR
+540 SQPVR
-545 VKGTAVFLTSDQ
+545 VKGTAVFLTSDP

-594 EQIEISPICS
+594 EQIKITPIC
-604 NEVTRIIAR
+604 NDEVTRIIAKV
-613 IGYMQ
+613 GYMQ

-623 RILTMARRN
+623 RILTMARRH

-652 SASSGMPA
+652 SSASGMPA
-660 WQDNVF
+660 WQDGIF
-666 IVLTRMATNATD
+666 IFLTRIATNATD

>member
-1 VYSRDLP
+1 M
-8 TAHYSR
+8 T
-14 TAGSHSAYQRLR
+14 
-26 ELTAS
+26 
-31 MSTETAKTSQE
+31 TETIKPSQDE
-42 EKPVSASDASHTGD
+42 NPLPPSDAPLNGD
-56 QNHGHESHD
+56 QNSGRASQEIHNTHD
-65 SHSKT
+65 THTKT
-70 GFAGLA
+70 GFASLA

-105 GVVSS
+105 GIVSS
-110 IEIIGVISL
+110 LEVIGVISL

-152 LAQAKMGKNMGP
+152 LAQAKMGRNMGP

-214 FAIVVLIALFS
+214 FAIIVLIALFS

-251 LGLLHIGDDLN
+251 LGVLHIGDDLN

-271 AAYFLANHGVIG
+271 AVYFLANHGVIG

-317 ALVFPSLVL
+317 VLVFPALVL

-334 VLKNPTAMA
+334 VLKNPTALA
-343 DPNFSPFYSLVPEWA
+343 DPNFSPFYSLVPDWA

-429 FKTSSSLAN
+429 FKSSSSLAN

-470 TAVVVPFL
+470 AAVVVPFL
-478 IVDAVFFGAN
+478 LVDAVFFGAN

-493 DGAYLPLIFGAVLIL
+493 DGAYMPLLFGAVLIL

-521 NKERKG
+521 SKERKG

-545 VKGTAVFLTSDQ
+545 VKGTAVFLTSDP

-582 IKTLDV
+582 IKTMDV

-594 EQIEISPICS
+594 EQIHISPICS
-604 NEVTRIIAR
+604 NEVTRIIAK

-652 SASSGMPA
+652 SAASGMPA

-666 IVLTRMATNATD
+666 IVLSRMATNATD

>member
-1 VYSRDLP
+1 
-8 TAHYSR
+8 
-14 TAGSHSAYQRLR
+14 
-26 ELTAS
+26 
-31 MSTETAKTSQE
+31 MSTEPSTPSTVAASPT
-42 EKPVSASDASHTGD
+42 PVSSNPADD
-56 QNHGHESHD
+56 QHGHDNH
-65 SHSKT
+65 HKA
-70 GFAGLA
+70 GFTGLA

-105 GVVSS
+105 GIVNSGEV
-110 IEIIGVISL
+110 IGVVSL

-152 LAQAKMGKNMGP
+152 LAQSKLGRNMGP

-199 ALKGTVFTSE
+199 SIKDTWIASDRYIVIFA
-209 KYLVV
+209 VV
-214 FAIVVLIALFS
+214 ILIGLFA
-225 VQSRGTGKVAA
+225 VQSRGTGKVAMF
-236 WFGPIM
+236 FGPIM
-242 LVWFLCLAI
+242 LVWFLTLAV
-251 LGLLHIGDDLN
+251 LGIMHIGDDFS
-262 ILKAFNPYY
+262 ILKAFSPYY
-271 AAYFLANHGVIG
+271 AAYFLANHGLIG

-309 NPIRFAWL
+309 NPIRAAWL
-317 ALVFPSLVL
+317 ALVFPALVL
-326 NYLGQGAY
+326 NYLGQGALI
-334 VLKNPTAMA
+334 LKNPTAMS
-343 DPNFSPFYSLVPEWA
+343 DKNFSPFYAMAPEWLLVP
-358 LIPFIILAL
+358 FIGLAL
-367 LATVIASQAVI
+367 LATIIASQAVI

-385 QQAVQLGLLPRLEIR
+385 QQAVQLGLLPRLVIR

-412 PQVNAMLMI
+412 PQINWLLMI
-421 GVLVLVVI
+421 GVLVLVLL
-429 FKTSSSLAN
+429 FRSSSSLAN

-453 LFFFVTWKV
+453 LFYYVTRHV

-470 TAVVVPFL
+470 FLVVTPFI
-478 IVDAVFFGAN
+478 IVDFVFFGAN
-488 LLKLF
+488 LLKLL
-493 DGAYLPLIFGAVLIL
+493 DGAYMPLLFGAVLII

-513 VRGSRIVY
+513 VRGSRIVF
-521 NKERKG
+521 NKERKD
-527 SLPVADLFRMLEK
+527 SLPVVDLFRMLEK
-540 SNPVR
+540 SQPVR
-545 VKGTAVFLTSDQ
+545 VKGTAVFLTSDP

-594 EQIEISPICS
+594 EQIKITPIC
-604 NEVTRIIAR
+604 NDEVTRIIAKV
-613 IGYMQ
+613 GYMQ

-623 RILTMARRN
+623 RILTMARRH

-652 SASSGMPA
+652 SAASGMPA

-666 IVLTRMATNATD
+666 IFLTRMATNATD

>member
-1 VYSRDLP
+1 
-8 TAHYSR
+8 
-14 TAGSHSAYQRLR
+14 
-26 ELTAS
+26 
-31 MSTETAKTSQE
+31 MSTELSTPSTAAAAPAPPSGA
-42 EKPVSASDASHTGD
+42 PDDGH
-56 QNHGHESHD
+56 HGHD
-65 SHSKT
+65 SHHKA
-70 GFAGLA
+70 GFTGLA

-105 GVVSS
+105 GIVTSGEV
-110 IEIIGVISL
+110 IGVVSL

-152 LAQAKMGKNMGP
+152 LAQTKLGRNMGP

-199 ALKGTVFTSE
+199 SIKDTWIASDRYIVI
-209 KYLVV
+209 
-214 FAIVVLIALFS
+214 FAVIILIGLFA

-236 WFGPIM
+236 FFGPIM
-242 LVWFLCLAI
+242 LVWFITLAV
-251 LGLLHIGDDLN
+251 LGIMHIGDDLS
-262 ILKAFNPYY
+262 ILKAFSPYY
-271 AAYFLANHGVIG
+271 AAYFLANHGLIG

-309 NPIRFAWL
+309 NPIRAAWL
-317 ALVFPSLVL
+317 ALVFPALVL
-326 NYLGQGAY
+326 NYLGQGALI
-334 VLKNPTAMA
+334 LKNPAAMS
-343 DPNFSPFYSLVPEWA
+343 DKNFSPFYAMAPEWLLVP
-358 LIPFIILAL
+358 FIGLAL

-412 PQVNAMLMI
+412 PQINWLLMI
-421 GVLVLVVI
+421 GVLVLVVL
-429 FKTSSSLAN
+429 FKNSSSLAN

-453 LFFFVTWKV
+453 LFYIVTRHV

-470 TAVVVPFL
+470 FLVVTPFI
-478 IVDAVFFGAN
+478 IVDFVFFGAN
-488 LLKLF
+488 LLKLL
-493 DGAYLPLIFGAVLIL
+493 DGAYMPLIFGAILIV

-521 NKERKG
+521 SKERKD

-540 SNPVR
+540 SQPVR
-545 VKGTAVFLTSDQ
+545 VKGTAVFLTSDP

-594 EQIEISPICS
+594 EQIKITPIC
-604 NEVTRIIAR
+604 NDEVTRIIAKV
-613 IGYMQ
+613 GYMQ

-623 RILTMARRN
+623 RILTMARRH

-652 SASSGMPA
+652 SAASGMPA
-660 WQDNVF
+660 WQDNIF
-666 IVLTRMATNATD
+666 IFLTRMATNATD

>member
-1 VYSRDLP
+1 MSSIP
-8 TAHYSR
+8 
-14 TAGSHSAYQRLR
+14 SAP
-26 ELTAS
+26 A
-31 MSTETAKTSQE
+31 
-42 EKPVSASDASHTGD
+42 PSASVAPSEPE
-56 QNHGHESHD
+56 NHLADGHQ
-65 SHSKT
+65 KA
-70 GFAGLA
+70 GFGGLA

-90 PLYALKESLHHTAKD
+90 PLYALKESLHHTATD
-105 GVVSS
+105 GVASR
-110 IEIIGVISL
+110 IEVVGVVSL
-119 LIWALIIVVT
+119 LIWALVIVVT

-152 LAQAKMGKNMGP
+152 LAQTKMGRGMGP

-184 AISVLSAVEGLKQID
+184 AISVLSAVEGLKQIEGLRNSWVASD
-199 ALKGTVFTSE
+199 R
-209 KYLVV
+209 YIVV
-214 FAIVVLIALFS
+214 FAVAILIALFA
-225 VQSRGTGKVAA
+225 VQRRGTGRVAQF
-236 WFGPIM
+236 FGPIM
-242 LVWFLCLAI
+242 VIWFLTLAI
-251 LGLLHIGDDLN
+251 FGVMHIGDDLF
-262 ILKAFNPYY
+262 ILNALNPYY
-271 AAYFLANHGVIG
+271 AAYFLANHGLIG

-309 NPIRFAWL
+309 NPIRAAWL
-317 ALVFPSLVL
+317 GLVFPALVI
-326 NYLGQGAY
+326 NYLGQGALI
-334 VLKNPTAMA
+334 LKNPTAMA
-343 DPNFSPFYSLVPEWA
+343 DKNFSPFYALAPEWLLVP
-358 LIPFIILAL
+358 FIGLAL
-367 LATVIASQAVI
+367 VATVIASQAVI

-412 PQVNAMLMI
+412 PQINWLLAI
-421 GVLVLVVI
+421 GVLVLVLS
-429 FKTSSSLAN
+429 FRSSSSLAN

-453 LFFFVTWKV
+453 LFYIVTRQV
-462 WGWKPWQS
+462 WGWNPLKS
-470 TAVVVPFL
+470 FLVVTPFIL
-478 IVDAVFFGAN
+478 VDLVFFGAN
-488 LLKLF
+488 LLKLL
-493 DGAYLPLIFGAVLIL
+493 DGAYMPLIFGTLLIV

-521 NKERKG
+521 GKERRD
-527 SLPVADLFRMLEK
+527 SLPAADLFRMLEK
-540 SNPVR
+540 SQPVR
-545 VKGTAVFLTSDQ
+545 VKGTAVFLTSDP

-594 EQIEISPICS
+594 EQIRISPVC
-604 NEVTRIIAR
+604 NDEVTRIVAK

-623 RILTMARRN
+623 RLLTLARRN

-652 SASSGMPA
+652 SATSGMPA
-660 WQDNVF
+660 WQDALF
-666 IVLTRMATNATD
+666 IFLSRMATNATD